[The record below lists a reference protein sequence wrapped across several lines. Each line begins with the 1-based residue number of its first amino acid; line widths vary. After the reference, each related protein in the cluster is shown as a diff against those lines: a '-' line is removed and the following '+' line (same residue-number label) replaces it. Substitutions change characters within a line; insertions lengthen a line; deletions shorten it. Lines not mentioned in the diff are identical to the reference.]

1 MRAVFDTSVF
11 VAREQR
17 SLAANPELTGCT
29 SAITVEE
36 LALGVAV
43 AADPDVPAIR
53 SHTLIAVEDG
63 LEVLDVDS
71 SIARRCGELI
81 GRDRRRGRR
90 PALADA
96 LIAATALE
104 HGLPVV
110 TQDIDFFAFDDLD
123 VILV

>member
-17 SLAANPELTGCT
+17 SLAADPKLTGCV
-29 SAITVEE
+29 SVITVEE

-43 AADPDVPAIR
+43 AADPDVRAIR

-63 LEVLDVDS
+63 L
-71 SIARRCGELI
+71 
-81 GRDRRRGRR
+81 
-90 PALADA
+90 
-96 LIAATALE
+96 
-104 HGLPVV
+104 
-110 TQDIDFFAFDDLD
+110 D